1 MIPNSGKA
9 RLRPD
14 LAVMVHETMSAA
26 PAQGFVASMIAPY
39 FPVATQSADF
49 PVLPAA
55 SAFNVESVHR
65 ASGSGYS
72 RSTETFEIGH
82 YSCRERGHEQPVDDR
97 FKAIY
102 RSVVDMDA
110 AALDLCMGKVLRA
123 YEIEVAGKITKA
135 SNFLNSAAAAKW
147 DVPDAADPK
156 ADIDA
161 AREVGRKKGIVYNRL
176 VISWPTYL
184 DLIKIKKVIDA
195 VYYIFP
201 DTKRTGS
208 IGLTHLE
215 AYLDIPI
222 VLAGALQNGAKR
234 GKNPDLQDIW
244 PDTVA
249 VLARVA
255 DPGSDIT
262 EPSIART
269 FLWNEG
275 STSEL
280 IVEEYYEEQTRSA
293 IIRVR
298 HDIDVRLLKSY
309 GDDGNVKSDIS
320 KNCGY
325 VITGI
330 KTS

>member
-1 MIPNSGKA
+1 MIPNSGKE

-14 LAVMVHETMSAA
+14 LAVMVQETMTGA
-26 PAQGFVASMIAPY
+26 PAMGFVASVVAPY

-55 SAFNVESVHR
+55 AAFNVENVHR
-65 ASGSGYS
+65 APGSGYS
-72 RSTETFEIGH
+72 RSAETFEVGH
-82 YSCRERGHEQPVDDR
+82 YSCRERGHEQPIDER

-110 AALDLCMGKVLRA
+110 AALDQCMGKVLRA
-123 YEIEVAGKITKA
+123 HEIEVAGKITKA
-135 SNFLNSAAAAKW
+135 SNFLNSAASVKW
-147 DVPDAADPK
+147 DVSATADPK

-176 VISWPTYL
+176 IISWPTYL
-184 DLIKIKKVIDA
+184 DLIKVQKVTDA
-195 VYYIFP
+195 VHYIFP
-201 DTKRTGS
+201 DTKRTGT

-222 VLAGALQNGAKR
+222 VLAGALANGAKR

-255 DPGSDIT
+255 DPGSDIV

-275 STSEL
+275 ASSEL
-280 IVEEYYEEQTRSA
+280 IVEEYYEEQTRSS
-293 IIRVR
+293 ILRVR

-309 GDDGNVKSDIS
+309 DDDGNVKTDIS

>member
-14 LAVMVHETMSAA
+14 LAVMVHETMTGA
-26 PAQGFVASMIAPY
+26 PAKGFVASVIAPY

-55 SAFNVESVHR
+55 AAFNVENVHR

-72 RSTETFEIGH
+72 RSSEIFEAGY

-123 YEIEVAGKITKA
+123 YEVEVAGKITKA
-135 SNFLNSAAAAKW
+135 SNFLNSGASVKW
-147 DVPDAADPK
+147 DVSATADPK

-161 AREVGRKKGIVYNRL
+161 AREIGRKKGIVYNRL

-184 DLIKIKKVIDA
+184 NLIKVKKVIDA
-195 VYYIFP
+195 VTYIFP
-201 DTKRTGS
+201 DTKRTGT

-222 VLAGALQNGAKR
+222 VLAGALANGAKR

-255 DPGSDIT
+255 DAGSDIT

-280 IVEEYYEEQTRSA
+280 IVEEYYEEQTRSS

-309 GDDGNVKSDIS
+309 DEDGNIKTDIS
-320 KNCGY
+320 RNCGH